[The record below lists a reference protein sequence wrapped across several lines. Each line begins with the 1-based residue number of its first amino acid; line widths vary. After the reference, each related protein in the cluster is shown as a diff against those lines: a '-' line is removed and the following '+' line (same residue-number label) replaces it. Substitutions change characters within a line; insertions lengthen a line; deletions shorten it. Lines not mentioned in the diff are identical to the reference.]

1 MKSKWS
7 KPQPKVGEVTTYPKM
22 STVYWARD
30 GDTISVTYHIDTKLT
45 IGAPHQRLLYIPY
58 NDVASML
65 TQNGWAQM
73 EES

>member
-1 MKSKWS
+1 MKSNLLE
-7 KPQPKVGEVTTYPKM
+7 PQSMEREVTPYPKM

-30 GDTISVTYHIDTKLT
+30 GDMISVTYHTDTKLT
-45 IGAPHQRLLYIPY
+45 IGAPHQRLLYVPY